1 MGDAYKRFHSLSLSL
16 YLSLVLE
23 LQCDHKNITPNSLK
37 TSQKFARSSS
47 ILNHSNISLFK
58 KEDIMLNAWYL
69 VLGRAHS
76 YTEVVRAVIFSVGM
90 YTYTLSGWCSCLLK
104 GSVIEIG

>member
-1 MGDAYKRFHSLSLSL
+1 
-16 YLSLVLE
+16 
-23 LQCDHKNITPNSLK
+23 
-37 TSQKFARSSS
+37 
-47 ILNHSNISLFK
+47 
-58 KEDIMLNAWYL
+58 MLNAWYL

-104 GSVIEIG
+104 KIEIG

>member
-1 MGDAYKRFHSLSLSL
+1 
-16 YLSLVLE
+16 
-23 LQCDHKNITPNSLK
+23 
-37 TSQKFARSSS
+37 
-47 ILNHSNISLFK
+47 
-58 KEDIMLNAWYL
+58 MLNAWYL

-104 GSVIEIG
+104 GFRNRNRVRSVTVFITKKFSILLNSDSNTPIVAC